1 MKQENTV
8 AMILSC
14 LVLFYVLCIQKREL
28 NKILAEAN
36 NRNEFITDCRL

>member
-8 AMILSC
+8 AMIVNS
-14 LVLFYVLCIQKREL
+14 LVLFYVLCIRKREL

-36 NRNEFITDCRL
+36 IW